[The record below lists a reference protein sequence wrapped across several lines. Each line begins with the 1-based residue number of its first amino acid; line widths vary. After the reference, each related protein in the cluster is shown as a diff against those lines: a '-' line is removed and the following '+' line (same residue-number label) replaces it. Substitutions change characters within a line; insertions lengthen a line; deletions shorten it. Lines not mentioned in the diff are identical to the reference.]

1 MKKTK
6 RTITLTESELKNM
19 IVSAL
24 NECINEQQENIDENF
39 IEFAKAFGGAA
50 KNSLNKAASF
60 AGNKMNKLGNNLMD
74 KGRQFSNG
82 IKKAGN
88 VINNEFNNMKLAG
101 EKASSQG
108 DSQRIAN
115 LLIKWFKDG
124 VFGDS
129 RQAKAYI
136 SGLINAINRK
146 YSAKYGEESNVQK
159 NW

>member
-39 IEFAKAFGGAA
+39 LEYAKAFGGSA

-60 AGNKMNKLGNNLMD
+60 AGNKMNKLGNNLMN

-115 LLIKWFKDG
+115 LLIKWFNDG

-129 RQAKAYI
+129 RQAKSYI
-136 SGLINAINRK
+136 SGLINAIKRK